1 MVSPRFM
8 FSFITL
14 FNNECIRLY
23 HAFDS
28 PRTND
33 GRGTSFGRIYNQ
45 QGVLVAT
52 CSQEGIIRLTKG
64 EQARRQKAADEADAS
79 PSKL

>member
-1 MVSPRFM
+1 M
-8 FSFITL
+8 FISL
-14 FNNECIRLY
+14 FNDEIIRLY

-28 PRTND
+28 PRSND
-33 GRGTSFGRIYNQ
+33 ERGTSFGRIYNQ

-64 EQARRQKAADEADAS
+64 EQARRQKASHEDNAS
-79 PSKL
+79 STPSKL